1 MFARHIQA
9 RLSDALG
16 DTPVVLLNGPR
27 QSGKSTLVQAL
38 AVEQGRRYMTLDDRV
53 VLAAA
58 KADPLSFLSALEG
71 PVVLDEVQR
80 APDLFLDLKALVDRD
95 RRPGRFLLTGSANV
109 LLLPKMADSLAGR
122 MEVLTLWPLSGGE
135 LANDASFNR
144 ADALWDDDMLRRSV
158 PPCDRAELVMHLTQG
173 GFPEMV
179 ARTSARRRQA
189 WVDAYLDTLLQ
200 RDVRDLAQIDQ
211 VLELPPLLKL
221 LAARSGGL
229 SNLAELS
236 RSLALPLTTLRRYF
250 GLLQT
255 LFLVL
260 SVPAWSRNATK
271 RLIKTPKVFLSD
283 TGLMSGLNG
292 WNGESLQD
300 AAGLPGA
307 LVETYVATQL
317 ARHLSF
323 SERGLSLW
331 HYRSQAGQEVDF
343 VLEDRQGRLVGIEV
357 KASATVSAHD
367 FKGLRHLQDTESE
380 RFSRGYVMYAGREV
394 VAFSS
399 QLVAVPLSWWWAHPV
414 S

>member
-1 MFARHIQA
+1 
-9 RLSDALG
+9 
-16 DTPVVLLNGPR
+16 
-27 QSGKSTLVQAL
+27 
-38 AVEQGRRYMTLDDRV
+38 
-53 VLAAA
+53 
-58 KADPLSFLSALEG
+58 
-71 PVVLDEVQR
+71 
-80 APDLFLDLKALVDRD
+80 
-95 RRPGRFLLTGSANV
+95 
-109 LLLPKMADSLAGR
+109 
-122 MEVLTLWPLSGGE
+122 
-135 LANDASFNR
+135 
-144 ADALWDDDMLRRSV
+144 
-158 PPCDRAELVMHLTQG
+158 
-173 GFPEMV
+173 
-179 ARTSARRRQA
+179 
-189 WVDAYLDTLLQ
+189 
-200 RDVRDLAQIDQ
+200 
-211 VLELPPLLKL
+211 LKL

-292 WNGESLQD
+292 WSGESLQD